1 LVSVKLWLRSL
12 PGGAVLAAAAVLLV
26 PGYVALRAYCDERR
40 IFLPVRHE
48 PRVTVARSRI
58 PGLRDVSFSTPTGV
72 VLRGVFAPS
81 RNRAAV
87 VLTHGSNGERSDVLP
102 EARLLSQAG
111 FGVLAFDWPGH
122 CLSGGTIA
130 WGAPERAALASAL
143 DFVAVQPGVDPARLG
158 AFGFSMGGYITAQ
171 VAARDLRL
179 RAVALA
185 SSPNDALEHL
195 RWQHRQLGALRRW
208 PALLALRVSGMNI
221 EELVPQRVVGE
232 IAPRPLLIIGG
243 RDDQIVPN
251 WMTEKLFAAAG
262 EPKQLLLLPN
272 AGHGGFLD
280 SNAAHYSQQ
289 LISFFNALL
298 R

>member
-1 LVSVKLWLRSL
+1 MRFWPRSRSGRATL
-12 PGGAVLAAAAVLLV
+12 AALAVLVV
-26 PGYVALRAYCDERR
+26 PGWIALRAYLDERR
-40 IFLPVRHE
+40 CFIPVQHP
-48 PRVTVARSRI
+48 PRVGAADSDI
-58 PGLRDVSFSTPTGV
+58 PGLRDVSFSTPAGV
-72 VLRGVFAPS
+72 VLRGVFAAP

-122 CLSGGTIA
+122 GLSVGTIA

-143 DFVAVQPGVDPARLG
+143 DFIAMQPGVDPARLG

-171 VAARDLRL
+171 VAASDLRL

-195 RWQHRQLGALRRW
+195 RWEYRQLGALRQW
-208 PALLALRVSGMNI
+208 PALLALRMSGMNTQ
-221 EELVPQRVVGE
+221 ELIPQHV
-232 IAPRPLLIIGG
+232 IAAISPRLLLLIGG
-243 RDDQIVPN
+243 REDQIVPN
-251 WMTEKLFAAAG
+251 WMTQKLFAAAR
-262 EPKQLLLLPN
+262 EPKQLLLVPN
-272 AGHGGFLD
+272 AGHGGFL
-280 SNAAHYSQQ
+280 AADAAGYSQQ
-289 LISFFNALL
+289 LLSFFDALL